1 MADVPSGNAAGPSR
15 RTQARIHITVT
26 DPVKLVSD
34 HSFIP
39 GLTSSHYEYLITS
52 MPAEQ
57 SDDWPRA
64 EVRRRFRDVVALA
77 DLLTETQ
84 RGYFLFPRPDKGAL
98 EGAATGRSESE
109 FVEARRGDVERYLNR
124 LALHPVV
131 GKGEVSCCLCKLSF
145 QFVAR

>member
-1 MADVPSGNAAGPSR
+1 VADVPSGNAAGPSR

-84 RGYFLFPRPDKGAL
+84 RGYFSFLDLIKGL
-98 EGAATGRSESE
+98 WKVQLLDVLNLSLSKP
-109 FVEARRGDVERYLNR
+109 VEVMLN
-124 LALHPVV
+124 
-131 GKGEVSCCLCKLSF
+131 GT
-145 QFVAR
+145 